1 MKKARFR
8 RRFLDERRQAL
19 RDSIDYF
26 RTANT
31 QQRNRWTCAE
41 LLANLGEP
49 FEEHEI
55 LDPPSDPP
63 DIVFRNAQFEVKEIL
78 DQGRRRHDEYK
89 AKLKQAEAAT
99 DPSDLLTHYTPK
111 EIDPVGV
118 GALVQQR
125 INELA
130 AKYDPAFQRTLDLL
144 IYVNLTEHEL
154 RRGPMP
160 AVASFAGCGWRSVSA
175 VFGWGGFVFHAEDDA
190 PEFLKRRVGTATERE
205 FE

>member
-1 MKKARFR
+1 MKEARFR

-49 FEEHEI
+49 FDEHEI

-63 DIVFRNAQFEVKEIL
+63 DIVFRDAQFEVKEIL

-99 DPSDLLTHYTPK
+99 DPSELLTHYTPK
-111 EIDPVGV
+111 TLIRL
-118 GALVQQR
+118 AL
-125 INELA
+125 E
-130 AKYDPAFQRTLDLL
+130 
-144 IYVNLTEHEL
+144 
-154 RRGPMP
+154 
-160 AVASFAGCGWRSVSA
+160 RSCSS
-175 VFGWGGFVFHAEDDA
+175 GSMSL
-190 PEFLKRRVGTATERE
+190 PPSTNPPSRERWTY
-205 FE
+205 